1 MSVLS
6 WNIVL
11 PSGKRNTMVQEQLV
25 NENGQINIGSHS
37 AIRWDK
43 RAEAKPKETAP
54 NYCHYPSLFLSPL
67 SLFKNTANVHF
78 KGGNQNLA
86 IRCSAYPSEAWK
98 TEISTVRSIWGASPI
113 GWVTGYTYCI
123 GKVIRTFNN
132 SVMIPVTKL
141 FRHKLILQA
150 YAIWD
155 QWSYFHKVSVQ
166 QLRISCW

>member
-1 MSVLS
+1 
-6 WNIVL
+6 
-11 PSGKRNTMVQEQLV
+11 MVQEQLV

-113 GWVTGYTYCI
+113 GWVTGFTYCI

-150 YAIWD
+150 FEMSRELLTAFFFFFFFGKGSWGTKK
-155 QWSYFHKVSVQ
+155 Q
-166 QLRISCW
+166 ISTLLGFIYRVY